1 MAGSGEADLEGDN
14 KGARP
19 RHHLRHP
26 AVCGDRQGSHACA
39 GLGEEGAAAEDQEPA
54 AGPRGEA
61 EDRDRPLGI
70 PLLNCHR

>member
-1 MAGSGEADLEGDN
+1 MAGPGEADLEGDN

-19 RHHLRHP
+19 RHHLRHL
-26 AVCGDRQGSHACA
+26 AVRGDRQGSHARA

-61 EDRDRPLGI
+61 EDCDGPLSG
-70 PLLNCHR
+70 PN